1 MCTRGASVRIER
13 FPEVDVAS
21 LPTHPTP
28 PDFWQERA
36 ACFGVEPDVFFPVS
50 EEEAGPALAFCAV
63 CPIREECL
71 SWALKNGE
79 RYGVWGGTTEQQRRR
94 LHGPGAWPPAPRLG
108 CHGTLRSG
116 PTREAGHADRGH
128 RAAADQL
135 RGG

>member
-1 MCTRGASVRIER
+1 MKRFRGDAGGATRGASVRIER
-13 FPEVDVAS
+13 LPDVDVAS

-36 ACFGVEPDVFFPVS
+36 ACFGVEPDVFFPIS
-50 EEEAGPALAFCAV
+50 EEEAGPALAFCGA

-94 LHGPGAWPPAPRLG
+94 LQRHVA
-108 CHGTLRSG
+108 
-116 PTREAGHADRGH
+116 
-128 RAAADQL
+128 
-135 RGG
+135 